1 MLRLDDLTRVTW
13 SCVHFVD
20 GDELPTE
27 LRTSLEAVGVAVFD
41 LDGESIRS
49 KDDLLRAVAAAMR
62 FPDYFG
68 MNWDAVVDCLR
79 DLADRTPAEGH
90 VLFVHAADR
99 LWREGL
105 PWAGQFVEVWLTAA
119 EEAAHD
125 GAPLHLVF
133 VRSAPASMTP

>member
-13 SCVHFVD
+13 SCVHFAD
-20 GDELPTE
+20 DDEVTPQ
-27 LRTSLEAVGVAVFD
+27 LRTSLESAGVAAFD
-41 LDGESIRS
+41 LSGESIRS
-49 KDDLLRAVAAAMR
+49 KDDLLRAIAEAMR

-68 MNWDAVVDCLR
+68 MNWDAVIDCLR

-90 VLFVHAADR
+90 VLFVHAAER
-99 LWREGL
+99 LWRTGL
-105 PWAGQFVEVWLTAA
+105 PWVGQFVEVWLTAA

-133 VRSAPASMTP
+133 VGTSLPTMTS